1 MRKHL
6 TLRCVGALLLIFTT
20 NALAQFSYYRNQGD
34 LVIVGGFSTNKS
46 TNNIGGFFGYNITP
60 ALSLGFDFTH
70 ISIKNVDLS
79 ANRILPAVLFYPI
92 QQSQKIPVTVYAQA
106 AYFYGSF
113 SSAELDNLGF
123 SLSSYGFNFG
133 FGISSEQIISNTFSI
148 IPGAGVEYIV
158 SESKIEDSFGNSITE
173 SSTNTAFNINAMF
186 VLGASDNVFV
196 YTLPFLSIAE
206 GETSPGISFGL
217 GFRNR
222 RPRLHTKTKDS
233 DRDLFDLELED
244 PTTRLPNFRAAVPTA
259 KKYTDEEI
267 IRLFRKKYPNLKQ
280 KSDVQLIQ
288 LIEKKYKATK

>member
-20 NALAQFSYYRNQGD
+20 NALAQLSYYRNQGD
-34 LVIVGGFSTNKS
+34 LVIVGDFSTNEAA
-46 TNNIGGFFGYNITP
+46 NNIGGFLGYNVTP
-60 ALSLGFDFTH
+60 AFSLGFDFTH

-92 QQSQKIPVTVYAQA
+92 QQSQQIPVTVYAQA

-113 SSAELDNLGF
+113 SSAELDNLGL

-133 FGISSEQIISNTFSI
+133 FGISSEQMISNIFSI
-148 IPGAGVEYIV
+148 IPGGGVEFIIA
-158 SESKIEDSFGNSITE
+158 ESKVEDAFGNSLTDN
-173 SSTNTAFNINAMF
+173 STTTAFNLNTMF
-186 VLGASDNVFV
+186 LLGASDNVFI
-196 YTLPFLSIAE
+196 YTLPYLAISE

-222 RPRLHTKTKDS
+222 KPRLQVETKDS

-244 PTTRLPNFRAAVPTA
+244 PTTSLPNFRAAVPTA

-280 KSDVQLIQ
+280 KSDAQLIQ